1 MMEGEPIAVLTPNRM
16 PWRGAERRHHMI
28 TRISLC
34 VLILVMVSAGFC
46 SSLHAADAK
55 GCRDHAL
62 FTRISDFEIDNCE
75 ENEFDSHSFY
85 DRDENEVLF
94 EGRKIFI
101 GYCLKEGGKERSF
114 LEIWK
119 NYINAAQKIGGTVEF
134 KTQHSGNLHILKDG
148 REAWVW
154 LNDDGGNC
162 YSLVIVE
169 KKAMVQEITANEMLD
184 TLNKQG
190 FIALYIN
197 FDTNKAV
204 IKPESLPIIGQ
215 MVEMLKSS
223 PKLVVSIEGH
233 TDNTGTAAHNKTLSQ
248 QRADAVVAALVEKGI
263 EPQRLSAA
271 GWGLDKPVAD
281 NRSEEGRAKNRRVEV
296 VKK

>member
-1 MMEGEPIAVLTPNRM
+1 MVTRTALWAVWMVVVST
-16 PWRGAERRHHMI
+16 GA
-28 TRISLC
+28 
-34 VLILVMVSAGFC
+34 
-46 SSLHAADAK
+46 SSLLYAADAA

-62 FTRISDFEIDNCE
+62 FTRISGFEIDNCE
-75 ENEFDSHSFY
+75 ENEFDSHPFY
-85 DRDENEVLF
+85 DRNEDEVLF
-94 EGRKIFI
+94 EGRKTFI

-119 NYINAAQKIGGTVEF
+119 NYVNAAEKIGGAVEF

-184 TLNKQG
+184 TLNKHG

-197 FDTNKAV
+197 FDTDKAV
-204 IKPESLPIIGQ
+204 IKPESLSIIEQ
-215 MVEMLKSS
+215 MVAMLKAN
-223 PKLVVSIEGH
+223 PQLAVSIEGH
-233 TDNTGTAAHNKTLSQ
+233 TDTTGTAARNKTLSRE
-248 QRADAVVAALVEKGI
+248 RADAVVAALVEKGI
-263 EPQRLSAA
+263 EPKRLSAV
-271 GWGLDKPVAD
+271 GWGPDKPLAD

>member
-1 MMEGEPIAVLTPNRM
+1 MIIRIALWTIFLAIALAVH
-16 PWRGAERRHHMI
+16 GA
-28 TRISLC
+28 TL
-34 VLILVMVSAGFC
+34 L
-46 SSLHAADAK
+46 AADAK

-62 FTRISDFEIDNCE
+62 FTRIGDFEIDNCE
-75 ENEFDSHSFY
+75 ENEFDSHPFY
-85 DRDENEVLF
+85 DRNENEVLF
-94 EGRKIFI
+94 EGRKSFI
-101 GYCLKEGGKERSF
+101 GYCLKSGGKERSF

-119 NYINAAQKIGGTVEF
+119 NYVNAAEKIGGTVEF
-134 KTQHSGNLHILKDG
+134 KTQHSGNLHILKEG

-197 FDTNKAV
+197 FDTDKAA
-204 IKPESLPIIGQ
+204 IKPDSLPIIEQ
-215 MVEMLKSS
+215 MAAMLKAN
-223 PKLVVSIEGH
+223 PQLAVSIEGH
-233 TDNTGTAAHNKTLSQ
+233 TDTTGTAARNKTLSRE
-248 QRADAVVAALVEKGI
+248 RADAVVAALVEKGI
-263 EPQRLSAA
+263 EPKRLSAV
-271 GWGLDKPVAD
+271 GWGPDKPLAD
-281 NRSEEGRAKNRRVEV
+281 NRNEEGRAKNRRVEV